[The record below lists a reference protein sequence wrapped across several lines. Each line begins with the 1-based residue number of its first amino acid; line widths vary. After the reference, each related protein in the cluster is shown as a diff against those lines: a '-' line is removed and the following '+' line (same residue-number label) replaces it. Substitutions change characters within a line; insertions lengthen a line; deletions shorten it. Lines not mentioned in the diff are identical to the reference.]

1 MKSIVD
7 ELNSRGIK
15 NIRGGKFSVNIVSK
29 ILSNRRY
36 IGEYIYRG
44 IVTPEGIPAIIEKDV
59 FNRIQLK
66 IEQNKHARAKNKA
79 DEEYILTTK
88 LYCGECKSLRL

>member
-36 IGEYIYRG
+36 IGEYIYRD

-66 IEQNKHARAKNKA
+66 IEQNKHAGVKNKA